1 MRSALIL
8 PAICSLLLLGSS
20 VNVARGG
27 YMYSLVFEPTDSAL
41 PFGGTVDVKLILREV
56 ATAGETAS
64 QIVTMQGVN
73 QAGVKVGWLGGGAF
87 VADPG
92 HASTGPGLLAI
103 GPPTLTATD
112 VFMNQ
117 EAGSPPASGVTGTS
131 GSGTNLRNVELG
143 TLTFTSTAIKAVTDI
158 VFSDPDLMNDN
169 LTLGGY
175 GTGSLVLDGAVT
187 YGSGT
192 ITNPEPGTFILGG
205 IGAATLLGHRLRRRR
220 KQREAAR
227 EEEAT

>member
-20 VNVARGG
+20 VNVARGA
-27 YMYSLVFEPTDSAL
+27 YIYSLVFEPTDSL
-41 PFGGTVDVKLILREV
+41 MSFGGTVDVKLILREV

-64 QIVTMQGVN
+64 QIVTMQGIN
-73 QAGVKVGWLGGGAF
+73 QADVKVGWLGDGAF
-87 VADPG
+87 VADG
-92 HASTGPGLLAI
+92 VDAVNGPGLLPI
-103 GPPTLTATD
+103 GPPILTATD

-117 EAGSPPASGVTGTS
+117 NSALISGVTGNP
-131 GSGTNLRNVELG
+131 GIGTNLRNVLLG
-143 TLTFTSTAIKAVTDI
+143 TLTFTSTPTKAVTDI
-158 VFSDPDLMNDN
+158 VFSDPDTGNN

-175 GTGSLVLDGAVT
+175 GSGLAILDDLPVS

>member
-20 VNVARGG
+20 VNVARGA
-27 YMYSLVFEPTDSAL
+27 YIYSLVFEPTDSL
-41 PFGGTVDVKLILREV
+41 MSFGGTVDVKLILREV

-87 VADPG
+87 VADPS
-92 HASTGPGLLAI
+92 HASTGPGLLPI
-103 GPPTLTATD
+103 GPPILTATD

-117 EAGSPPASGVTGTS
+117 EAGSPPASGVTGTP

-143 TLTFTSTAIKAVTDI
+143 TLTFTSTATKAVTDI
-158 VFSDPDLMNDN
+158 MFSDPDAGNN

-175 GTGSLVLDGAVT
+175 GTGSDVLDGAVT

>member
-20 VNVARGG
+20 VNVARGA
-27 YMYSLVFEPTDSAL
+27 YIYSLVFEPTDSAL

-56 ATAGETAS
+56 ATDDETES
-64 QIVTMQGVN
+64 QIVLLGGVN
-73 QAGVKVGWLGGGAF
+73 QADVKVSWSGGGATVAVPGDAVWGGGF
-87 VADPG
+87 VGPLPIVTSADVV
-92 HASTGPGLLAI
+92 I
-103 GPPTLTATD
+103 
-112 VFMNQ
+112 NQ
-117 EAGSPPASGVTGTS
+117 QAGALPAGVDGDA
-131 GSGTNLRNVELG
+131 GIYPNLRNVDLG
-143 TLTFTSTAIKAVTDI
+143 TLTFTSTATKAVTDI

-175 GTGSLVLDGAVT
+175 GTGSAVLDGAVT

-192 ITNPEPGTFILGG
+192 VTNPEPGTFILGG

>member
-1 MRSALIL
+1 
-8 PAICSLLLLGSS
+8 GGS
-20 VNVARGG
+20 VN
-27 YMYSLVFEPTDSAL
+27 MQ
-41 PFGGTVDVKLILREV
+41 LILREV

-64 QIVTMQGVN
+64 QIVTMQGIN
-73 QAGVKVGWLGGGAF
+73 QADVKVGWLGGGAF
-87 VADPG
+87 VADPS
-92 HASTGPGLLAI
+92 HASTGPGLLPI
-103 GPPTLTATD
+103 GPPILTATD

-117 EAGSPPASGVTGTS
+117 EAGSPPASGVTGTP

-143 TLTFTSTAIKAVTDI
+143 TLTFTSTATKAVTDI
-158 VFSDPDLMNDN
+158 MFSDPDAGNN

-175 GTGSLVLDGAVT
+175 GTGSAVLDGAVS

>member
-20 VNVARGG
+20 VNVARGA
-27 YMYSLVFEPTDSAL
+27 YIYSLVFEPTDSL
-41 PFGGTVDVKLILREV
+41 MSFGGTVDVKLILREV

-117 EAGSPPASGVTGTS
+117 EAGSPPASGVVGTP
-131 GSGTNLRNVELG
+131 GIGTNLRNVELG
-143 TLTFTSTAIKAVTDI
+143 TLTFTSTATKAVTDI

-175 GTGSLVLDGAVT
+175 GSGSAVLDGAVS

-192 ITNPEPGTFILGG
+192 VTNPEPGTFILGG

>member
-20 VNVARGG
+20 VNVARGA
-27 YMYSLVFEPTDSAL
+27 YIYSLVFEPTDSL
-41 PFGGTVDVKLILREV
+41 MSFGGTVDVELILREV
-56 ATAGETAS
+56 ATAGETGS
-64 QIVTMQGVN
+64 QIVLLGGVN
-73 QAGVKVGWLGGGAF
+73 QADVKVGWSGGGATVAVPGDAVWGGGF
-87 VADPG
+87 VGPLPIVTSADVV
-92 HASTGPGLLAI
+92 I
-103 GPPTLTATD
+103 
-112 VFMNQ
+112 NQ
-117 EAGSPPASGVTGTS
+117 QAGSLPGNGVM
-131 GSGTNLRNVELG
+131 GSPGIGTNLRNVELG
-143 TLTFTSTAIKAVTDI
+143 TLTFTSTATKAVTDI

-175 GTGSLVLDGAVT
+175 GSGSAVLDGAVS

-192 ITNPEPGTFILGG
+192 VTNPEPGTFILGG

>member
-20 VNVARGG
+20 VNVARGA
-27 YMYSLVFEPTDSAL
+27 YIYSLVFEPTDSL
-41 PFGGTVDVKLILREV
+41 MSFGGTVNVQLILREV
-56 ATAGETAS
+56 ATAGETGS
-64 QIVTMQGVN
+64 QIVSMGGVN

-92 HASTGPGLLAI
+92 DAETGPGLLGI
-103 GPPTLTATD
+103 GSPTLTATD

-117 EAGSPPASGVTGTS
+117 EAGSPPASGVVGTP
-131 GSGTNLRNVELG
+131 GIGTNLRNVELG

-158 VFSDPDLMNDN
+158 MFHDPDAGDN

-175 GTGSLVLDGAVT
+175 GSGSAVLDGAVS

-192 ITNPEPGTFILGG
+192 VTNPEPGTFILGG

>member
-20 VNVARGG
+20 VNVARGA
-27 YMYSLVFEPTDSAL
+27 YIYSLVFEPTDSL
-41 PFGGTVDVKLILREV
+41 MSFGGTVNVQLILREV

-64 QIVTMQGVN
+64 QIVSMGGVN
-73 QAGVKVGWLGGGAF
+73 QAGVKVGWLGAGAF
-87 VADPG
+87 VADSG
-92 HASTGPGLLAI
+92 HAVTGPGLLGI
-103 GPPTLTATD
+103 GSPTLTATD

-117 EAGSPPASGVTGTS
+117 EAGSPPASGVTGTP
-131 GSGTNLRNVELG
+131 GIGTNLRNVELG
-143 TLTFTSTAIKAVTDI
+143 TLTFTSTATKAVTDI
-158 VFSDPDLMNDN
+158 MFHDPDAGDN
-169 LTLGGY
+169 LTLG
-175 GTGSLVLDGAVT
+175 GSLVLDGAVS

-192 ITNPEPGTFILGG
+192 VTNPEPGTFILGG

>member
-20 VNVARGG
+20 VNVARGA
-27 YMYSLVFEPTDSAL
+27 YIYSLVFEPTDSVL
-41 PFGGTVDVKLILREV
+41 PFLGTVDVQLILREV

-73 QAGVKVGWLGGGAF
+73 QADVKVSWSGGGAT
-87 VADPG
+87 VAVPG
-92 HASTGPGLLAI
+92 DAETGPGLLGI
-103 GPPTLTATD
+103 GSPTLTATD

-143 TLTFTSTAIKAVTDI
+143 TLTFTSTATKAVTDI
-158 VFSDPDLMNDN
+158 VFSDPDAGNN

-175 GTGSLVLDGAVT
+175 GTGSAVLDGAVT

-192 ITNPEPGTFILGG
+192 VTNPEPGTFILGG

>member
-56 ATAGETAS
+56 ATASETES
-64 QIVTMQGVN
+64 QIVSMLGVN
-73 QAGVKVGWLGGGAF
+73 QADVRVGWSGGGAT
-87 VADPG
+87 VAENG
-92 HASTGPGLLAI
+92 HAVNGPDLV
-103 GPPTLTATD
+103 GPTTLTATD

-117 EAGSPPASGVTGTS
+117 QAGSPPASGVVGTP
-131 GSGTNLRNVELG
+131 GIGTNLRNVELG
-143 TLTFTSTAIKAVTDI
+143 TLTFTSTATKAVTDI
-158 VFSDPDLMNDN
+158 VFTDPDANDN

-175 GTGSLVLDGAVT
+175 GQGSLVLDSVVT
-187 YGSGT
+187 FGSGT
-192 ITNPEPGTFILGG
+192 VTNPEPGTFILGG